1 MKEFI
6 EITDVI
12 AKIIGEMENQRKI
25 VGDFLRESDSFT
37 SLTKTDDIL
46 EEKIIFPIVP
56 CDLHNINVAG
66 VDGGLVKKSFH
77 GIDLMLLRAVAVI
90 FSYRDN
96 KLSTV
101 EYYPDAIP
109 TPEPKTVLDPFSDIE
124 FEVNSSIE
132 RLIKET
138 TTARE
143 AIEKFEPDFMLL
155 NGSIV
160 PHYIYVPEK
169 GTILYENYRRMIES
183 YNKLFDA
190 VKQRKTILAGVIE
203 DSRGVRFCEL
213 LNSIFLTHVHPN
225 APTELKIVLNR
236 TKDSNLLTYVLKKG
250 ERSFVF
256 PFSSDADKQH
266 ILKELDA
273 RKQISSFYLKTAEF
287 DRPVRVDFLADKPVE
302 IADKISSV
310 LLSCCG
316 HESYGIPTVIIEA
329 DQRAKLSEND
339 LEMFYFD
346 LINKTGNIS
355 SLFEKRRN
363 QRPF

>member
-1 MKEFI
+1 MKELI
-6 EITDVI
+6 EITDAL
-12 AKIIGEMENQRKI
+12 AKIIGEMENQRKN
-25 VGDFLRESDSFT
+25 VGVFLRESDSFT
-37 SLTKTDDIL
+37 NLTKTEDIL
-46 EEKIIFPIVP
+46 EEKIIFPINP
-56 CDLHNINVAG
+56 CNLHNLTVAG
-66 VDGGLVKKSFH
+66 VDGGLVKRSFH
-77 GIDLMLLRAVAVI
+77 GIDLMLLRAVGVI
-90 FSYRDN
+90 FSYNDN
-96 KLSTV
+96 KLSNV
-101 EYYPDAIP
+101 EYYPEATP
-109 TPEPKTVLDPFSDIE
+109 SPEPRTVLDPFSDIE

-169 GTILYENYRRMIES
+169 GSLLYENYRRMIES

-213 LNSIFLTHVHPN
+213 LNNIFLTHVHPN
-225 APTELKIVLNR
+225 VPTELKIVLNR

-256 PFSSDADKQH
+256 PYSSDADKQP
-266 ILKELDA
+266 ILKELGA
-273 RKQISSFYLKTAEF
+273 RKQIFTFYLKTAEF
-287 DRPVRVDFLADKPVE
+287 DRPIRVDFLADKPIE
-302 IADKISSV
+302 TADKIAPV
-310 LLSCCG
+310 LLACSG
-316 HESYGIPTVIIEA
+316 NESYGIPSVIIEA
-329 DQRAKLSEND
+329 DQRARLSEDD
-339 LEMFYFD
+339 LEMFYLD
-346 LINKTGNIS
+346 LINRAGNIS